1 MLFALLLAFLLP
13 DPARLTFTKSFPG
26 SSPDYYRIVL
36 SEDGKA
42 VYTTAPDD
50 DRPIA
55 FQVSEDFTRRAF
67 ELASQIGYLKGP
79 SLETKKKLANMGKK
93 TLLYERGA
101 ERGEQ
106 SYNYSEI
113 LEAQELT
120 TLFEKLS
127 ATEQHLISLE
137 RQMRYDKLALM
148 KQLLL
153 IDSAVTRKDLAEP
166 QLLTPVLEQIATN
179 KTFLGIAQQRAKI
192 VLAKLPIPA
201 PASK

>member
-1 MLFALLLAFLLP
+1 MLVLLLLSLALP

-36 SEDGKA
+36 SEEGKA
-42 VYTTAPDD
+42 VYTVAPDD
-50 DRPIA
+50 DRPAA
-55 FQVSEDFTRRAF
+55 FQVSADFTRRIF
-67 ELASQIGYLKGP
+67 ELASQLGYFHGSP
-79 SLETKKKLANMGKK
+79 LETKKKLANMGKK
-93 TLLYERGA
+93 TVLYESGA

-106 SYNYSEI
+106 TYNYSE
-113 LEAQELT
+113 LPEAQELT
-120 TLFEKLS
+120 SLFEKLS
-127 ATEQHLISLE
+127 ATQQHLIALE

-166 QLLTPVLEQIATN
+166 QLLVPVLEKIVTN

-192 VLAKLPIPA
+192 VLAKIPVTH
-201 PASK
+201 